1 MPRRSG
7 MIIMVSLSA
16 GVLPERAAPG
26 EVRRFGGE
34 RAESSRPHTAVLAS
48 WLRSRDL
55 KLDTDKTVMKYV
67 GEPDLDI
74 PLTRSAEQVLRR
86 LCQQSDGL
94 PVSIVLT
101 DPAGLVLS
109 RLTSDADFERELGQE
124 RYADNVEDLA
134 CAGVPIR
141 HPISGR
147 TIGAVDL
154 TCWRKDAGALLPT
167 LARTAAEQIRQALL
181 AESGLD
187 ELELFQAY
195 RGTCRRMRGIVFAL
209 TSDAVIL
216 NDYARTV
223 LDPADQVALLA
234 EAAEALTTRRRGSTV
249 VDLPTGVAA
258 RLYCRLVRNGGSIV
272 GVVAHVRLT
281 DAENQ
286 QTSGREA
293 APAPLPGLVGS
304 APLWLRACH
313 EVEEVVQSGEW
324 LAISG
329 EPGVGKMAL
338 LRTVLL
344 HEQPGRQFVIF
355 DAADAASDGHW
366 LSSVRQLLTD
376 TRDSVVVRHVQ
387 VLNGPRLRAL
397 SYALQHANSSERD
410 PPRWVAVTLTHALD
424 NPYVAP
430 LLRLFPNTVEVPPLR
445 LHLEDL
451 QELVSSFLARFDHG
465 GQLTCSREAM
475 RILMRASWPGNVE
488 QVHQMLGQVVQH
500 RRAGV
505 IQPSDLPPE
514 ALTISR
520 RLLSPLESLTR
531 DAIVTSL
538 ADAHGNKV
546 KAARS
551 LGISRATIYRK
562 IHEYGIVP
570 PTP

>member
-1 MPRRSG
+1 
-7 MIIMVSLSA
+7 
-16 GVLPERAAPG
+16 
-26 EVRRFGGE
+26 
-34 RAESSRPHTAVLAS
+34 
-48 WLRSRDL
+48 LRSRDL
-55 KLDTDKTVMKYV
+55 KLDADKTVMKYV
-67 GEPDLDI
+67 GEPEVDT

-86 LCQQSDGL
+86 LCQQSAGL

-101 DPAGLVLS
+101 DPAGSVLS
-109 RLTSDADFERELGQE
+109 RLTSDADFERELGEE
-124 RYADNVEDLA
+124 RYADSVEDIC

-141 HPISGR
+141 HPISGQ

-154 TCWRKDAGALLPT
+154 TCWRRDAGALLPT

-234 EAAEALTTRRRGSTV
+234 EAGEALTTRRRGSTV
-249 VDLPTGVAA
+249 VNLPTGVAA
-258 RLYCRLVRNGGSIV
+258 RLYCRLVRNRGAIV
-272 GVVAHVRLT
+272 GVVAHVRLIE
-281 DAENQ
+281 AESQ
-286 QTSGREA
+286 QSGRDA
-293 APAPLPGLVGS
+293 VAIPLPGLVGS

-324 LAISG
+324 LAITG

-344 HEQPGRQFVIF
+344 HEQPGRQFVLF

-366 LSSVRQLLTD
+366 LSSVRQALTE
-376 TRDSVVVRHVQ
+376 TRDSVVIRHVQ

-397 SYALQHANSSERD
+397 SYALQHANNSERD
-410 PPRWVAVTLTHALD
+410 ARWVAVTLTHALD
-424 NPYVAP
+424 TPHLAP

-451 QELVSSFLARFDHG
+451 QELVSSFLARLDRG

-475 RILMRASWPGNVE
+475 RILLRASWPGNVE
-488 QVHQMLGQVVQH
+488 QVHQMLGQIVQH

-505 IQPSDLPPE
+505 IQPRDLPPE
-514 ALTISR
+514 ALTTSR

-531 DAIVTSL
+531 DAIVASL

>member
-1 MPRRSG
+1 
-7 MIIMVSLSA
+7 
-16 GVLPERAAPG
+16 
-26 EVRRFGGE
+26 
-34 RAESSRPHTAVLAS
+34 
-48 WLRSRDL
+48 
-55 KLDTDKTVMKYV
+55 MKYT
-67 GEPDLDI
+67 GEPEVDT

-109 RLTSDADFERELGQE
+109 RLTSDADFERELGKE
-124 RYADNVEDLA
+124 RCADNVEDISSA
-134 CAGVPIR
+134 EVPIR

-249 VDLPTGVAA
+249 VNLPTGVTA
-258 RLYCRLVRNGGSIV
+258 RLYCRLVRNRGAIV

-281 DAENQ
+281 DAESQ

-293 APAPLPGLVGS
+293 AAAPLPGLVGS

-313 EVEEVVQSGEW
+313 EVEEVVRSGEW
-324 LAISG
+324 LAMTG

-344 HEQPGRQFVIF
+344 HEQPGRQFVLL

-366 LSSVRQLLTD
+366 LSSVRQTLIE

-397 SYALQHANSSERD
+397 SYAFQHANTSERD

-451 QELVSSFLARFDHG
+451 QELVSSFLARLDHG